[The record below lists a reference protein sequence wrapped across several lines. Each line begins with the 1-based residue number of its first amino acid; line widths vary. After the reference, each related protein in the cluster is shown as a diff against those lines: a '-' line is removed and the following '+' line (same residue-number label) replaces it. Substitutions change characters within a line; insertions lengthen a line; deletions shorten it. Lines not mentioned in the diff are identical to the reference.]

1 MLVANQKIQVH
12 VWAIFL
18 CGIMI
23 LKKMLAETLFMV
35 VAMEITTDLQIW
47 RNVKPSVIQ
56 TVQSILGEVKHLT
69 VKKKLHFSL
78 GYIIEF
84 IFYHLF
90 VKLKNIGTL
99 T

>member
-1 MLVANQKIQVH
+1 MLVVNQKIQVH

-56 TVQSILGEVKHLT
+56 TVQSILGEVTYLT
-69 VKKKLHFSL
+69 EKNLHFST

-84 IFYHLF
+84 IF
-90 VKLKNIGTL
+90 
-99 T
+99 